1 MRRKIITEGFNS
13 ETIKGWVK
21 RHRGLD
27 ANSSKVGLGNIED
40 NDILYS
46 RELRTREEADKCV
59 SALMNSNDPLVS
71 RVNFVTYQAKDGTC
85 LVVGLAKDIN
95 EGYVFKK
102 KQLVLREFTDMQNG
116 VTSEMDGVKNSG
128 DAIAKAKKELTK
140 PNVNKASVM
149 STEIDGKP
157 QTQPSTLQVSVNN
170 PNARTEINNAL
181 RANGGNKNMQVQ
193 FTENKKRLAELKRTS
208 VSFSK
213 KELKEF
219 FKEL

>member
-1 MRRKIITEGFNS
+1 MRRNIITEGFNS
-13 ETIKGWVK
+13 ETIKGWVT
-21 RHRGLD
+21 RHGGLD

-85 LVVGLAKDIN
+85 LVVGLAKDMN
-95 EGYVFKK
+95 EGHVFKK

-193 FTENKKRLAELKRTS
+193 FTENKKRLSELKRTS